1 MVTEADCIDIM
12 VNKIVE
18 ILFYVLIKEKIM
30 KAVIVFVNNIL

>member
-1 MVTEADCIDIM
+1 MVIEADCIVII

-18 ILFYVLIKEKIM
+18 ILFYVLIKENIM